1 MMNNMLGCFC
11 LGWWEKVGRQSVK
24 GGREGEKR
32 EKKISLSHHKK
43 RKNRIKIVKIR
54 FGGIFYTVNTLEC
67 SEKLGEKCMC
77 IGGWG

>member
-43 RKNRIKIVKIR
+43 RKNRSKIIK
-54 FGGIFYTVNTLEC
+54 T
-67 SEKLGEKCMC
+67 
-77 IGGWG
+77 